1 MCAMTDKTPEIE
13 ITQLRLKDAH
23 DLAPLIAAYVQ
34 ALKRGAPGAPD
45 QYYAERLLQDRSAEF
60 LGARID
66 GQLVG
71 FIIFY
76 DLPEP
81 VSAMRAGQADHIYV
95 HHDHRG
101 KGIAKAL
108 VDVLAD
114 QAETR
119 GWAKLMLN
127 APRKPETGR
136 RVFEAVAEPA
146 DWHSYVVNF
155 RQD

>member
-1 MCAMTDKTPEIE
+1 MSQTPQIE
-13 ITQLRLKDAH
+13 IAQLHLKDA
-23 DLAPLIAAYVQ
+23 LEVAPLIAAYAQ
-34 ALKRGAPGAPD
+34 ALKRGAPRQPD
-45 QYYAERLLQDRSAEF
+45 LYYAEQLLQDRTAQF
-60 LGARID
+60 LGARLD
-66 GQLVG
+66 GELVG

-81 VSAMRAGQADHIYV
+81 VSGMRAGQADHLYV

-114 QAETR
+114 QAVAR

-127 APRKPETGR
+127 APRQPDTGR
-136 RVFEAVAEPA
+136 KVFEAVAAPA
-146 DWHSYVVNF
+146 DWHSYVLRF
-155 RQD
+155 DR

>member
-1 MCAMTDKTPEIE
+1 MDEATHDIE
-13 ITQLRLKDAH
+13 ISLLRLRDAAA
-23 DLAPLIAAYVQ
+23 LAPLIAAYGQ
-34 ALKRGAPGAPD
+34 ALNRGAPRQPD
-45 QYYAERLLQDRSAEF
+45 RYYAEQLLQDRAAEF

-66 GQLVG
+66 GALVG
-71 FIIFY
+71 FILFY

-81 VSAMRAGQADHIYV
+81 VTGMRAGQADHIYV

-101 KGIAKAL
+101 KSIAKAL

-114 QAETR
+114 LGAER
-119 GWAKLMLN
+119 GWSKLMLN

-146 DWHSYVVNF
+146 DWTSYVVRFNHE
-155 RQD
+155 